1 MVIKF
6 LDLPEESTLCKHCG
20 ASVLFDDMIWL
31 DGEMFCP
38 SCYKKKRGLEPKGAA
53 DGEADPKPKPKK
65 EPKHNGS
72 IIKELRSETGLSQ
85 KKFADKFEIPVAS
98 LQNWEAGRTSP
109 PPYVLFMI
117 KSILAMEGS
126 ENNG

>member
-6 LDLPEESTLCKHCG
+6 IDLPEESTLCKHCG
-20 ASVLFDDMIWL
+20 ASTLFDDMIWL
-31 DGEMFCP
+31 DGEMYCP
-38 SCYKKKRGLEPKGAA
+38 ECYKKKRGLEP
-53 DGEADPKPKPKK
+53 DLVREPKPKK

-72 IIKELRSETGLSQ
+72 LIKELRSETGLSQ

-98 LQNWEAGRTSP
+98 LQNWETGRTAP

-117 KSILAMEGS
+117 KSILSLEGS
-126 ENNG
+126 EKNE

>member
-6 LDLPEESTLCKHCG
+6 LDIPEESTICKHCG
-20 ASVLFDDMIWL
+20 KITQFDAMIWL
-31 DGEMFCP
+31 DGEMYCP
-38 SCYKKKRGLEPKGAA
+38 DCYKKVRFPETSAAAPAPKL
-53 DGEADPKPKPKK
+53 KPKK
-65 EPKHNGS
+65 DPKHNGS

-109 PPYVLFMI
+109 PPYIIFMV
-117 KSILAMEGS
+117 KRILDLEKEG
-126 ENNG
+126 

>member
-20 ASVLFDDMIWL
+20 ASTLFDDMIWL
-31 DGEMFCP
+31 DGEMYCP
-38 SCYKKKRGLEPKGAA
+38 ECYKKKRGLEP
-53 DGEADPKPKPKK
+53 DPVREPKPKK

-72 IIKELRSETGLSQ
+72 LIKELRIKTGLSQ

-98 LQNWEAGRTSP
+98 LQNWETGRTAP
-109 PPYVLFMI
+109 PPYIIFMI
-117 KSILAMEGS
+117 KSILTLEGS
-126 ENNG
+126 EEE

>member
-1 MVIKF
+1 MVIRF

-20 ASVLFDDMIWL
+20 EIMQFDSMIWL
-31 DGEMFCP
+31 DGEMYCP
-38 SCYKKKRGLEPKGAA
+38 DCYKKKRGLEP
-53 DGEADPKPKPKK
+53 DSEREPKPKK

-98 LQNWEAGRTSP
+98 LQNWETGRTAP
-109 PPYVLFMI
+109 PPYVIFMI
-117 KSILAMEGS
+117 KSILALEGVS
-126 ENNG
+126 NDE

>member
-20 ASVLFDDMIWL
+20 ASTLFDDMIWL
-31 DGEMFCP
+31 DGEMYCP
-38 SCYKKKRGLEPKGAA
+38 ECYKKKRGLEP
-53 DGEADPKPKPKK
+53 DPEREPKK
-65 EPKHNGS
+65 EPKHKGS

-98 LQNWEAGRTSP
+98 LQNWETGRTAP
-109 PPYVLFMI
+109 PPYIIFMI
-117 KSILAMEGS
+117 KSILTLEGS
-126 ENNG
+126 ENE